1 MIDIYVKYL
10 SVHAINNPFK
20 NILKIINLGFYVG
33 CSIEQK
39 WKRPSIIKLA
49 EIIVSGTLGF
59 CFK

>member
-33 CSIEQK
+33 CSI
-39 WKRPSIIKLA
+39 
-49 EIIVSGTLGF
+49 
-59 CFK
+59 